1 MAETFGMN
9 KLIPY
14 SSHISPEIIKLK
26 SGGYL
31 MCFRLRGAPYV
42 GISQDE
48 IDNRVL
54 QINKF
59 LSQLRAPYRYNI
71 YLQSHCLHFDSDA
84 ALPNDFVADSF
95 LDRLNREYEDKVI
108 HGAPII
114 TTEYY
119 LSLVYR
125 PYKRIGSLSAV
136 KTTRKQIAEYEKQAE
151 EVLSAL
157 KDKLLSSFAEYA
169 PRVLTAYEA
178 NGDIT
183 YSEPLEFFNK
193 IINLDNGRVPLMR
206 AQISEYLPSAT
217 LSLGSSEIIRV
228 DTGKGKTH
236 YATILTISEYP
247 DSTRTGQIQRVLELP
262 WRMVVSQT
270 FAPIDKAEASDWL
283 GREYKRLENMDSGS
297 EQDLEDL
304 LDAREGV
311 RADNFLLGHYY
322 WSIMLIDDSIDD
334 LKGKIG
340 QVTALLADCGI
351 TASANSVAKLHSYF
365 AQLPGNIHLQPRA
378 AKVSSL
384 NAAQMMPYQIQSRGK
399 AMGNPWGA
407 AVSMLRTASDDIFYF
422 NFHKSDINSNNTG
435 DRLPGNTM
443 ITGQTGAGKT
453 VLLSFLLAQSQ
464 RYETPPTTIIFDKDL
479 GSYLFVKAMGG
490 QYSEIKLGEP
500 TGFNPFHLANTESN
514 QAFLNELIGT
524 ILEMDGMGMP
534 TASEKNMIADAIIK
548 TLSSPKEIAD
558 IEAFANYLPDGD
570 NSIRQRL
577 KPWTEGRYAWVFN
590 NAADNFELNSH
601 IIGVDYTQ
609 FLDMPIVRTPILM
622 YLFHRIQKLIDGR
635 PIIISLD
642 EAWKPL
648 QDDKFRQYIEDKER
662 TIRKENGLLILTSQ
676 SPSDFFA
683 NVPKA
688 MIEQITT
695 QIFLPNPKAKREDY
709 LGQLGLDEGEFTI
722 IKNMGVTSREFL
734 IRYQGETTHCKLNLK
749 GIREV
754 DVMSGSED
762 RARLAQR
769 LMHEYGNDPKDW
781 LEPYYSQ
788 VKNVKQTQS
797 APSNQKEIR

>member
-1 MAETFGMN
+1 MAETYGAN

-14 SSHISPEIIKLK
+14 SSHISPEIIKLQ
-26 SGGYL
+26 GGSYVMTFL
-31 MCFRLRGAPYV
+31 LRGVPYV

-54 QINKF
+54 QINK
-59 LSQLRAPYRYNI
+59 LIAQLRAPDRENVYI
-71 YLQSHCLHFDSDA
+71 QSHCLHFDGNA
-84 ALPNDFVADSF
+84 YLPNSYAEHSF
-95 LDRLNREYEDKVI
+95 LAELNNDYENKVI

-119 LSLVYR
+119 LSLIYR
-125 PYKRIGSLSAV
+125 PYKRVGGMATI
-136 KTTRKQIAEYEKQAE
+136 KTTKREIAEYQKNAIEALANLKNK
-151 EVLSAL
+151 VLG
-157 KDKLLSSFAEYA
+157 SFAEYK
-169 PRVLTAYEA
+169 PEVLTAYEYPD
-178 NGDIT
+178 NPHVT
-183 YSEPLEFFNK
+183 FSEPLEFYSK
-193 IINLDNGRVPLMR
+193 IINLHTTRVPIMR
-206 AQISEYLPSAT
+206 AQISEYLAT
-217 LSLGSSEIIRV
+217 STLTLGKNEIIRV
-228 DTGKGKTH
+228 DTGHGKF
-236 YATILTISEYP
+236 YYCAILTLSEYP
-247 DSTRTGQIQRVLELP
+247 DSTLTGQIQRVLELP
-262 WRMVVSQT
+262 WRMIVSQT
-270 FAPIDKAEASDWL
+270 FVPINKTTASEWL

-297 EQDLEDL
+297 EQDLQDL

-311 RADNFLLGHYY
+311 RADNFLLGDYY
-322 WSIMLIDDSIDD
+322 WSIMLIDDKPDS
-334 LKGKIG
+334 LKRKIATA
-340 QVTALLADCGI
+340 TALIADCGF
-351 TASANSVAKLHSYF
+351 TASANSAAKLHSYF
-365 AQLPGNIHLQPRA
+365 CQLPGNIHLQPRT
-378 AKVSSL
+378 AKLSSL
-384 NAAQMMPYQIQSRGK
+384 NAAQLMPYQIQSRGK
-399 AMGNPWGA
+399 ASGNPWGA

-453 VLLSFLLAQSQ
+453 VLLSFLLAQAQ

-479 GSYLFVKAMGG
+479 GSYVFVKAMGG
-490 QYSEIKLGEP
+490 QYAEIKLGEP

-534 TASEKNMIADAIIK
+534 TASEKNMIADAVIK

-590 NAADNFELNSH
+590 NPIDNFELNSH

-648 QDDKFRQYIEDKER
+648 QDEKFRQYIEDKER

-709 LGQLGLDEGEFTI
+709 LGQLGLDESEFSI

-734 IRYQGETTHCKLNLK
+734 IRYQGETTHCKLNLR
-749 GIREV
+749 GIKAVE
-754 DVMSGSED
+754 VMSGSED

-769 LMHEYGNDPKDW
+769 LIREYGESPENW
-781 LEPYYSQ
+781 LPAYYEQ
-788 VKNVKQTQS
+788 VKTL
-797 APSNQKEIR
+797 